1 MSLSNNTN
9 NDGSINITTNI
20 LMIAPRAMSIHNDEI
35 ISTLAI
41 IPTPKVAAKN
51 PRALTITYGID
62 VPSAIDMASF
72 LLSPAALSLLY
83 LVVIRIA

>member
-51 PRALTITYGID
+51 PRALTIIDGID